1 MTPGVDVH
9 DDAGGYL
16 SVKVQGQREQVM
28 KKFGL
33 RKRIEQQL
41 RVWLGRAYRPAK
53 VDDLGATMFG
63 DGGYGAWPCLAE
75 RLHRDS
81 VVYSVGIGFDVQF
94 DRALIERFGLT
105 VHGFDPTPRVAG
117 WLQDN
122 PPPDAFKFYPLG
134 LAWIDGELS
143 FAAPT
148 EATAVSGTVVP
159 EAVAD
164 QPTVSIP
171 VARLETMMRD
181 LGHDHLDVLKMD
193 IEGAEYAVLDD
204 MLQSD
209 ILPDQLLVE
218 FHHGKR
224 KKGRFPVAETRKRVA
239 DLLARG
245 YKIFWASESGREL
258 AFARCL

>member
-1 MTPGVDVH
+1 
-9 DDAGGYL
+9 
-16 SVKVQGQREQVM
+16 M
-28 KKFGL
+28 KEFGW
-33 RKRIEQQL
+33 RKRIEHQL
-41 RVWLGRAYRPAK
+41 RVWLGRAYRPAQ
-53 VDDLGATMFG
+53 VEDLGATMFG
-63 DGGYGAWPCLAE
+63 GGGYGAWPCLAE

-94 DRALIERFGLT
+94 DLALIERFGLT
-105 VHGFDPTPRVAG
+105 VHGFDPTPRVAE
-117 WLQDN
+117 WLQNN
-122 PPPDAFKFYPLG
+122 PPPDALKFYPLG
-134 LAWIDGELS
+134 LAWTDGELQ

-148 EATAVSGTVVP
+148 EAEAVSGTVVP
-159 EAVAD
+159 SALAD
-164 QPTVSIP
+164 QTTVAIP

-181 LGHDHLDVLKMD
+181 LGHDHLDVLKID

-204 MLQSD
+204 MLQSN

-239 DLLARG
+239 SLLSLN

-258 AFARCL
+258 AFARCD